1 MASTVADRVAALLN
15 RAVLGVAAIGGGSFG
30 KTYRIQFFSGGAA
43 FVKTLEHAEKVAGPG
58 YFDAEAAGLRWLRE
72 AVGAD
77 GASGGVR
84 VPEVLGVAEDI
95 LVTSWIAPGRPT
107 PDGAEEFGRRLAS
120 LHARGAHSFGA
131 EWPGYIAV
139 LPLDNRGDE
148 DWATFYVA
156 RRVLPYVRLARD
168 RGHLDAEG
176 AQVIE
181 EVCTRIDF
189 LAGEEERPS
198 RIHGD
203 AWSGNILWD
212 GRGEGWFIDPAAHG
226 GHRETDLAMLA
237 LFPPPY
243 LDRIIAAYDEVH
255 PLADGWQERVPLHQL
270 HPLLVHAALYGSDYG
285 VRAASVARELA
296 ERLR

>member
-30 KTYRIQFFSGGAA
+30 KTYRIQFFTGGAA

-72 AVGAD
+72 AVGTD

-139 LPLDNRGDE
+139 LPLDNAGDE
-148 DWATFYVA
+148 DWATFYVQ

-226 GHRETDLAMLA
+226 GHRETDLAMLR
-237 LFPPPY
+237 LFGCPY
-243 LDRIIAAYDEVH
+243 LDRVLEAYAQAA
-255 PLADGWQERVPLHQL
+255 PLADGWTARVPLHQL
-270 HPLLVHAALYGSDYG
+270 FPLLVHTVLFGRGYAEQALAA
-285 VRAASVARELA
+285 ARTALSA
-296 ERLR
+296 

>member
-1 MASTVADRVAALLN
+1 MASTVADRVAALLG

-43 FVKTLEHAEKVAGPG
+43 FVKTLEDADHIAGPG
-58 YFDAEAAGLRWLRE
+58 FFDAEASGLRWLRE
-72 AVGAD
+72 AVGPD

-84 VPEVLGVAEDI
+84 VPEVLGVADDI
-95 LVTSWIAPGRPT
+95 LVTSWITPGRPS

-120 LHARGAHSFGA
+120 LHARGAHSYGA
-131 EWPGYIAV
+131 EWPGYIAI
-139 LPLDNRGDE
+139 LPLENKPTD
-148 DWATFYVA
+148 DWPTFYA
-156 RRVLPYVRLARD
+156 EHRVLPYVKMARD
-168 RGHLDAEG
+168 RGRLDSEG
-176 AQVIE
+176 AQAIE

-189 LAGEEERPS
+189 LAGDEERPS

-203 AWSGNILWD
+203 AWSGNIMWD
-212 GRGEGWFIDPAAHG
+212 GRGEAWLIDPAAHG

-255 PLADGWQERVPLHQL
+255 PLGEGWQERVPLHQL
-270 HPLLVHAALYGSDYG
+270 HPLLVHAALYGSGYG
-285 VRAASVARELA
+285 DRAANVARELA